1 MPSTGVWRVDGRSM
15 ENDGVKPDFDVRIS
29 VEQFLAGEDPQL
41 EKAIEVLL
49 KGK

>member
-1 MPSTGVWRVDGRSM
+1 M
-15 ENDGVKPDFDVRIS
+15 ENDGVKPDFDVKIS